1 MNSQA
6 LQHAVVDSP
15 WSADSFT
22 LRTGRS
28 ACRALF
34 QPQQYQ
40 LRLQPEQGDTER
52 VELGF
57 AGSRVL
63 ERLLQT
69 PGEVVTREDLL
80 GYAWADRVVSQGS
93 LNQQIYVLRQ
103 ILGDE
108 KGRQIIQTLPRRGYL
123 FNPDYIEAEQVLPAS
138 SAETPA
144 TVQAS
149 LDCNT
154 SNTRRKLPSWWRLVA
169 LLGFTPL
176 LATCAANLPGL

>member
-69 PGEVVTREDLL
+69 PGEVVTREELL

-123 FNPDYIEAEQVLPAS
+123 FNPDYIEVEQALPA
-138 SAETPA
+138 TA
-144 TVQAS
+144 TMESVLNDTVEKARS
-149 LDCNT
+149 
-154 SNTRRKLPSWWRLVA
+154 KLPSWWRLVA
-169 LLGFTPL
+169 LLGVIPL